1 MEDDRSIIAESESW
15 PVSIYRDLL
24 INLME
29 RVRFDME
36 MGVEDYALSLDSAF
50 QPGET
55 VSALSRQSRFLTI
68 ESLRLAVSGCKNC
81 KLYKTRKNTVFGEGN
96 HKTDI
101 MFIGEGPGSDEDDAG
116 LPFVGKAG
124 QLLDKILKAT
134 GLNRNEVYI
143 TNVVK
148 CRPPNNRIPEQDEIS
163 TCIPYLENQIM
174 ILKPKFIVC
183 LGLTAAQTL
192 LSTKSS
198 IPLLRGKIHTY
209 KGIKVL
215 VTYHP
220 GALLRNETLKRPV
233 WEDMKFLMAEF
244 KKFK

>member
-1 MEDDRSIIAESESW
+1 
-15 PVSIYRDLL
+15 
-24 INLME
+24 
-29 RVRFDME
+29 
-36 MGVEDYALSLDSAF
+36 
-50 QPGET
+50 
-55 VSALSRQSRFLTI
+55 
-68 ESLRLAVSGCKNC
+68 
-81 KLYKTRKNTVFGEGN
+81 
-96 HKTDI
+96 
-101 MFIGEGPGSDEDDAG
+101 
-116 LPFVGKAG
+116 
-124 QLLDKILKAT
+124 
-134 GLNRNEVYI
+134 
-143 TNVVK
+143 
-148 CRPPNNRIPEQDEIS
+148 
-163 TCIPYLENQIM
+163 M

-183 LGLTAAQTL
+183 LGLTAAHTL